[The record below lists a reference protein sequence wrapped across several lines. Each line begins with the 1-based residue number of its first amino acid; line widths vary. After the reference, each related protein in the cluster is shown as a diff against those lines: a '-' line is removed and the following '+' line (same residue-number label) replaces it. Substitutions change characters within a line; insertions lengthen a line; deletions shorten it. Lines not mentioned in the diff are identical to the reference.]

1 MSAAHPLSLLAPEEV
16 IAAKALLEV
25 AGELTDRSVVVHVVL
40 DEPVKDELATWSAG
54 DPVPRR
60 VRALVLPGPGLTM
73 HELVLDLVVGAV
85 VARTVIEGMRPTLLF
100 GESFGAI
107 LACLGHPEYVAA
119 LARRGITDLDLIQI
133 DPWPA
138 GVFGYD
144 AEVDRRIARCITFL
158 RDGPGDN
165 GYARPVEGLIVHVD
179 LGRGEVIE
187 VIDHAVR
194 NGVDPI
200 PVPTAHARYGAD
212 DVGPLR
218 TNLRPIEITQPA
230 GPSFTVEDNL
240 VRWQKW
246 SVRLGW
252 DPYEGLVLHQVGYDD
267 DGRTR
272 SILHRASIS
281 EMVVPYGDPG
291 EVQGW
296 KNAFDAGE
304 WGLGRMTQSLT
315 LGCDCL
321 GEIHYVDVTMA
332 DEQGNPWV
340 VPNAICLHEEDAG
353 IGWKHVDLTSGTHE
367 VRRQRRMV
375 ISHIATVG
383 NYEYGFY
390 WYLYLDGTIQLETKL
405 TGIMSSQ
412 AVPSGT
418 TDADLPYATLVAEG
432 VAAPVHQ
439 HLFCARLDLDV
450 DGTTN
455 RIEEVEAEVVPLG
468 PDNPWANG
476 FRARATLLAT
486 ESAAQRETSA
496 STSRR
501 WRVTNPAVRNGLGE
515 PVGFQLL
522 PVMST
527 PTLLARPESS
537 VAQRAGFATHNLWA
551 TPYEP
556 TERRAAGDFPNQHA
570 GGAGL
575 PEWTTADRSL
585 EDVDVVL
592 WYTFGVTHLPRP
604 EDWPVMPVES
614 TGFLLSPYGFFDRN
628 PALDVPPSN
637 PDHCHPG

>member
-218 TNLRPIEITQPA
+218 TDLRPIEITQPA